1 MLTAKNVSAIRAS
14 DYFLKGHSLQGDSRW
29 HGKGAHILGLK
40 DKINNQRLFKNICD
54 GISPDATKKLSARF
68 LKSTNRRAATDFTFS
83 APKSVSLMALVGGD
97 ERIIKAHQL
106 AVEKT
111 LDLIEERYAC
121 ARVTINGERQIIN
134 TGNLVVAEFDHIES
148 REQDPH
154 LHTHALVMNITKLP
168 DSEQWYS
175 NFNDQIFANKKFLG
189 MHYQNCLSQEIQKL
203 GYSVEPLE
211 HGQFEISGFDPQ
223 HLEFFSKRQQQI
235 LTRLGDYYTREEK
248 EKVWGSTRKSKKDVH
263 QEDLKARWKTD
274 ADELKITFPKSKP
287 SDDIA
292 IPSTTEQD
300 LKQAVDDCSER
311 RNTFTQEDIEK
322 NILTKTP
329 SKNISQVP
337 KLIKSN
343 NNLICIS
350 EQHRKFTT
358 QTGVQQELTAIKL
371 MLSRQNKVRKINNRK
386 VEKHLERNHITQN
399 QKQALASTFQTTD
412 QFIAWKN
419 IRGKRKSSSLLEF
432 KKIAAKIGFQVT
444 AFAPNSRERKELSQ
458 NLGIKANTINSLK
471 GNKYQEFGQSR
482 QFWVVSAAH
491 LLSSSDIISLFENAI
506 EQKARVLLIGNNKK
520 VSQISF
526 TDNTFKSL
534 QSVGLKTISLNQ
546 PSRLNSQSKITP
558 DITQNKI
565 QELEK
570 LLTINPNTSQASKT
584 TNIEKE
590 SLIHTQYNSQT
601 FKSTDN
607 AQNKTQDFEGISNI
621 DFNTVITSNTS
632 KINEENLIHTQ
643 YDADFLKSIA
653 ENIEEIIST
662 ALEDI
667 GVLDN
672 NNQVFETNPFT
683 FYKQEDTFSI
693 QRNSDSIEIFK
704 NGEFTPDTTLE
715 DFENIQE
722 FTLIA
727 MEHIEE
733 SQSENLNRG
742 MRR

>member
-14 DYFLKGHSLQGDSRW
+14 DYFLKGHSQKGDSRW

-40 DKINNQRLFKNICD
+40 DGINNQRVFENICD
-54 GISPDATKKLSARF
+54 GISPDATEKLSARF

-121 ARVTINGERQIIN
+121 ARVTINGERQTIN

-154 LHTHALVMNITKLP
+154 LHTHALVMNITQLP
-168 DSEQWYS
+168 DSKEWYS

-189 MHYQNCLSQEIQKL
+189 MYYQNCLSQEIKKF

-211 HGQFEISGFDPQ
+211 HGQFEISGFDPK
-223 HLEFFSKRQQQI
+223 HLDFFSKRQRQI
-235 LTRLGDYYTREEK
+235 LAQLGDYYTREEK
-248 EKVWGSTRKSKKDVH
+248 EKVWGATRKSKKDIH
-263 QEDLKARWKTD
+263 QEDLKARWRQQAT
-274 ADELKITFPKSKP
+274 EIGITFPKP
-287 SDDIA
+287 APEADIA

-300 LKQAVDDCSER
+300 LKQAVDDCAER
-311 RNTFTQEDIEK
+311 KNTFTQEEIEK

-329 SKNISQVP
+329 SKNISQIP
-337 KLIKSN
+337 NLIKLN
-343 NNLICIS
+343 DNLICLS

-386 VEKHLERNHITQN
+386 VEKHLERNHITQD
-399 QKQALASTFQTTD
+399 QKQALANTFQTTD

-432 KKIAAKIGFQVT
+432 KKIAAKIGFQVK
-444 AFAPNSRERKELSQ
+444 AFAPNSKERKELSQ
-458 NLGIKANTINSLK
+458 NLGIKANTISSLK
-471 GNKYQEFGQSR
+471 APKHKESVQSR
-482 QFWVVSAAH
+482 QFWIVSDAH
-491 LLSSSDIISLFENAI
+491 LLSVSDTINLLQKAI
-506 EQKARVLLIGNNKK
+506 EDKARVLLIGKSKK

-526 TDNTFKSL
+526 TDNIFKSL
-534 QSVGLKTISLNQ
+534 QQAGLQTIYLYQSSK
-546 PSRLNSQSKITP
+546 PHPESKITS
-558 DITQNKI
+558 DTIQNKI
-565 QELEK
+565 QELER
-570 LLTINPNTSQASKT
+570 LITINPNTLQVSNT
-584 TNIEKE
+584 TSVEEENI
-590 SLIHTQYNSQT
+590 IYTQYDAE
-601 FKSTDN
+601 FLKSTDT
-607 AQNKTQDFEGISNI
+607 AQNKTQDLEKVLTIDSNA
-621 DFNTVITSNTS
+621 VIVSNAS
-632 KINEENLIHTQ
+632 EINEENIIYTQ
-643 YDADFLKSIA
+643 YDAEFLKSTA
-653 ENIEEIIST
+653 QNMEKIIST

-667 GVLDN
+667 GVLGD

-683 FYKQEDTFSI
+683 IYKQEDTILI
-693 QRNSDSIEIFK
+693 QRYDGVEILK
-704 NGEFTPDTTLE
+704 DGKFTPETSQE
-715 DFENIQE
+715 DFENLQE

-727 MEHIEE
+727 IEYLEE
-733 SQSENLNRG
+733 SQSEKISKNISL
-742 MRR
+742 